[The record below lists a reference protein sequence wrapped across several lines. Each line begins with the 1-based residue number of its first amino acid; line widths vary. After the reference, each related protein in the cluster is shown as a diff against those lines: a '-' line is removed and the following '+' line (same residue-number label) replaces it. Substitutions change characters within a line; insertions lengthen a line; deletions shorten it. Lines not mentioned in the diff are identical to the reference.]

1 MQTVPRG
8 KLIALNVYVRTKERS
23 RISLSLH
30 FRQLEKECS
39 LRLRQVE
46 KLNRKSK

>member
-1 MQTVPRG
+1 MQTVVRG
-8 KLIALNVYVRTKERS
+8 KLIALNVYVRKERS

-39 LRLRQVE
+39 LRLKQVE